1 MIFSQH
7 LHALYCIWYC
17 NKKLDLKITPKKV
30 YESYLA
36 LVRFKEPVLNLIF
49 FTKTAFSHPEAML
62 VKLFGFPT
70 NWSCDFTSPQYLRK
84 DVLS

>member
-1 MIFSQH
+1 
-7 LHALYCIWYC
+7 
-17 NKKLDLKITPKKV
+17 
-30 YESYLA
+30 

-70 NWSCDFTSPQYLRK
+70 NWSCDFISPQYLRK